1 MAMEEPLQPTQ
12 TQESRVRR
20 LADREGYWVV
30 KSRRSLGPDN
40 HGDYMLIDVCSSI
53 ARGHSVLGFRY
64 DASLDEIEAWLR
76 SEG

>member
-20 LADREGYWVV
+20 LADREGYRLM
-30 KSRRSLGPDN
+30 KSRRSLGPDS
-40 HGDYMLIDVCSSI
+40 HGEYMLVNDRNLCC
-53 ARGHSVLGFRY
+53 LGNRY